1 VFGIDRVV
9 QNTVGTD
16 VYGTYFPLLNL
27 VLIFQIFLDLGID
40 NFTRKE
46 VAHNP
51 GLTNR
56 FLSQFLLLKFILMGI
71 FILIFST
78 IGYFI
83 PHSKQEWNLL
93 VVLVINQ
100 SLASLI
106 LYLRANM
113 GGLHLFKAESIISVL
128 DRFIMIIVCGALLLL
143 PFTRLRFEI
152 IWFALAQT
160 LAYLVAVA
168 FSLIIILRKTSK
180 LKLKIDLVGLIPI
193 IRQLKPYATLVLLMA
208 FYYRVDSIFLRYL
221 LPDGKVQA
229 GIYAHG
235 FRIIDFMGNYALIF
249 SFILLPMFST
259 MIRKKENIS
268 PLLRL
273 SSISLMVPSFA
284 ILAGVLVYRYDIF
297 YLLYP
302 KSTAISA
309 NVFQYLVI
317 SFIGLCFS
325 YTFGALL
332 TAKGYLRELNRMAL
346 VAVVISSVLNIILIP
361 RYQVIGAAIANASSQ
376 VFAIFFHII
385 VATKRFKLRVD
396 VALIIKVVLFIAA
409 TLGFAFILSNHVTNW
424 IAGLLIIS
432 GFSLIFAASIKL
444 LKLSFLINLIK
455 SYSNNQDLSTS

>member
-1 VFGIDRVV
+1 
-9 QNTVGTD
+9 
-16 VYGTYFPLLNL
+16 
-27 VLIFQIFLDLGID
+27 
-40 NFTRKE
+40 
-46 VAHNP
+46 
-51 GLTNR
+51 
-56 FLSQFLLLKFILMGI
+56 
-71 FILIFST
+71 
-78 IGYFI
+78 
-83 PHSKQEWNLL
+83 
-93 VVLVINQ
+93 
-100 SLASLI
+100 
-106 LYLRANM
+106 
-113 GGLHLFKAESIISVL
+113 
-128 DRFIMIIVCGALLLL
+128 
-143 PFTRLRFEI
+143 
-152 IWFALAQT
+152 
-160 LAYLVAVA
+160 
-168 FSLIIILRKTSK
+168 
-180 LKLKIDLVGLIPI
+180 
-193 IRQLKPYATLVLLMA
+193 
-208 FYYRVDSIFLRYL
+208 
-221 LPDGKVQA
+221 
-229 GIYAHG
+229 
-235 FRIIDFMGNYALIF
+235 MGNYALIF

-284 ILAGVLVYRYDIF
+284 IFGGV
-297 YLLYP
+297 YLFTVMIYFIYSIP
-302 KSTAISA
+302 KVLQYHA